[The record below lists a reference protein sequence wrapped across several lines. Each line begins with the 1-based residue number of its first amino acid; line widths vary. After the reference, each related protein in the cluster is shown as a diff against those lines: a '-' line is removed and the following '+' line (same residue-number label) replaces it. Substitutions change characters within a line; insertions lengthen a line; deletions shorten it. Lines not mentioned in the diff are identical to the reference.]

1 MWRHVVPCGLLY
13 TAVSEEYAVCM
24 VTVAQASRLELS
36 RNLRRHRYTSV
47 RSQV

>member
-1 MWRHVVPCGLLY
+1 MWRHVDYC
-13 TAVSEEYAVCM
+13 VSEEYAVCI

-36 RNLRRHRYTSV
+36 WNLHRHRYANV